1 MGTETGKSGVRA
13 PMAAS
18 PYLLHMRPRSW
29 PIVAAHA
36 GVGVILG
43 LAGHPALGAAW
54 RAPLALFVWAVLL
67 NGGTLALNSAFDR
80 DTDDIGYLDSPP
92 PPPPRLASFGIALMA
107 AGGLLSLVVSQLFAL
122 AYGISFV
129 MSLAYSCPPL
139 RLKARA
145 GFDILINT
153 TGYGALTLFAGWAAV
168 RAEAPRFILL
178 IAAGYAALFA
188 CLYPLT
194 QVYQYDDDR
203 AKGDRT
209 FTVVL
214 GPAWAVRFA
223 TAAVLGAFALFAVAG
238 GLHARPMA
246 VLAPAL
252 AAWLAVMVPWLAR
265 GRAYPEKRGM
275 YRGLWAWALTDLA
288 VVVAYAV
295 L

>member
-1 MGTETGKSGVRA
+1 MEHQIGDTHIGA
-13 PMAAS
+13 PLSAN

-29 PIVAAHA
+29 PIVATHA
-36 GVGVILG
+36 GVGVVLG
-43 LAGHPALGAAW
+43 LATGPAPGAAC
-54 RAPLALFVWAVLL
+54 RAPLALLAWAVLL

-92 PPPPRLASFGIALMA
+92 PPPPHLAAYGIGAMLL
-107 AGGLLSLVVSQLFAL
+107 GGVVSCVISPLFAL
-122 AYGISFV
+122 AYGISLV

-145 GFDILINT
+145 GWDILINT
-153 TGYGALTLFAGWAAV
+153 AGYGALTVFAGWAAV
-168 RAEAPRFILL
+168 RSETPRLILL

-223 TAAVLGAFALFAVAG
+223 TAALLGAFALFTAAG
-238 GLHARPMA
+238 GWRVRSMA

-252 AAWLAVMVPWLAR
+252 AAWLAVMVPWLVR

>member
-1 MGTETGKSGVRA
+1 
-13 PMAAS
+13 MAAS

-36 GVGVILG
+36 GVGVVLG
-43 LAGHPALGAAW
+43 LAGHSTPGAAW
-54 RAPLALFVWAVLL
+54 RAPLALAAWAVLL
-67 NGGTLALNSAFDR
+67 NGGTLALNSAFDQ

-92 PPPPRLASFGIALMA
+92 PPPRHLAPFGIALMT
-107 AGGLLSLVVSQLFAL
+107 AGGLLSLVVSPLFAL
-122 AYGISFV
+122 AYGASFV

-153 TGYGALTLFAGWAAV
+153 AGYGALTVFAGWAAV

-203 AKGDRT
+203 ARGDRT

-214 GPAWAVRFA
+214 GPALAVRFA
-223 TAAVLGAFALFAVAG
+223 TAALLGAFALFAWAG
-238 GLHARPMA
+238 GWRGRAMA

-252 AAWLAVMVPWLAR
+252 AAWLAVMVPWLLR
-265 GRAYPEKRGM
+265 GRSYPEKRGM

-288 VVVAYAV
+288 VVLAYAV

>member
-1 MGTETGKSGVRA
+1 
-13 PMAAS
+13 MAAS

-36 GVGVILG
+36 GVGVVLG
-43 LAGHPALGAAW
+43 LARHGGDGAAW
-54 RAPLALFVWAVLL
+54 KAPLALVAWAVLL
-67 NGGTLALNSAFDR
+67 NGGTLALNSAFDK

-92 PPPPRLASFGIALMA
+92 PPPAHLAAFGAGAMALGMV
-107 AGGLLSLVVSQLFAL
+107 LAL
-122 AYGISFV
+122 AVSRLYAIAYGASLL

-145 GFDILINT
+145 GFDLLINVA
-153 TGYGALTLFAGWAAV
+153 GYGALTVLAGWAAV
-168 RAEAPRFILL
+168 QGEAPRFILL

-194 QVYQYDDDR
+194 QVYQYDDDL

-214 GPAWAVRFA
+214 GPRRAVWFA
-223 TAAVLGAFALFAVAG
+223 AKALAGAFVLFAAADGWSVRSA
-238 GLHARPMA
+238 A

-252 AAWLAVMVPWLAR
+252 AAWLAVLVPWLVR

-275 YRGLWAWALTDLA
+275 YRALWAWAATDLA

>member
-1 MGTETGKSGVRA
+1 
-13 PMAAS
+13 MAAS

-36 GVGVILG
+36 GVGVVLG
-43 LAGHPALGAAW
+43 LSGHPSGGAAW
-54 RAPLALFVWAVLL
+54 RAPLALVVWAVLL
-67 NGGTLALNSAFDR
+67 NGGTLALNSAIDK
-80 DTDDIGYLDSPP
+80 DTGDIGYLDSPP
-92 PPPPRLASFGIALMA
+92 QPPARLAAFGVGAMVVGGILALA
-107 AGGLLSLVVSQLFAL
+107 VSRLFAL
-122 AYGISFV
+122 AYGISFL

-145 GFDILINT
+145 GFDILINAA
-153 TGYGALTLFAGWAAV
+153 GYGALSVFGGWAAV
-168 RAEAPRFILL
+168 RGEAPRFLLL

-194 QVYQYDDDR
+194 QVYQYDEDR
-203 AKGDRT
+203 GKGDRT

-223 TAAVLGAFALFAVAG
+223 TAALLGAFALFAAAG
-238 GLHARPMA
+238 GFRAVPMA

-252 AAWLAVMVPWLAR
+252 GAWLAVMAPWLLR
-265 GRAYPEKRGM
+265 GRDYPEKLGM

>member
-1 MGTETGKSGVRA
+1 
-13 PMAAS
+13 MAAS

-36 GVGVILG
+36 GVGVVLG
-43 LAGHPALGAAW
+43 LAQHGGDGAIW
-54 RAPLALFVWAVLL
+54 RAPLALAVWAVLL
-67 NGGTLALNSAFDR
+67 NGGTLALNSAFDK

-92 PPPPRLASFGIALMA
+92 PPPAHLAAFGAGVMALGLVLALAVSRLY
-107 AGGLLSLVVSQLFAL
+107 AL
-122 AYGISFV
+122 AYGASFL

-145 GFDILINT
+145 GYDLLINVM
-153 TGYGALTLFAGWAAV
+153 GYGALTVFAGWAAV
-168 RAEAPRFILL
+168 QGQTPHFIML

-194 QVYQYDDDR
+194 QVYQYDDDL

-214 GPAWAVRFA
+214 GPKRAVWFA
-223 TAAVLGAFALFAVAG
+223 AKALVGAFVLFAAAG
-238 GLHARPMA
+238 GLSLRTTL

-252 AAWLAVMVPWLAR
+252 AAWLAVLVPWLMK
-265 GRAYPEKRGM
+265 GRDYPEKRGM
-275 YRGLWAWALTDLA
+275 YRALWAWAATDLA

>member
-1 MGTETGKSGVRA
+1 M
-13 PMAAS
+13 PPS
-18 PYLLHMRPRSW
+18 PYLLHTRPRSW

-36 GVGVILG
+36 GVGVVLG
-43 LAGHPALGAAW
+43 LAGHPDPSAAW

-67 NGGTLALNSAFDR
+67 NGGTLALNSAFDK

-92 PPPPRLASFGIALMA
+92 PAPPHLAAFGIGLLV
-107 AGGLLSLVVSQLFAL
+107 AGGLISLAVSRLFAL

-145 GFDILINT
+145 GWDILINT
-153 TGYGALTLFAGWAAV
+153 AGYGALTVFAGWAAV
-168 RAEAPRFILL
+168 RPEASRFVLL

-209 FTVVL
+209 FSVVL
-214 GPAWAVRFA
+214 GPAWALRFA
-223 TAAVLGAFALFAVAG
+223 TVAVLGAFALFAAAG
-238 GLHARPMA
+238 GWQALPMA
-246 VLAPAL
+246 VLFPAL
-252 AAWLAVMVPWLAR
+252 AAWLAVLVPWLR
-265 GRAYPEKRGM
+265 CGRAYPEKRGM